1 MRGEVARSI
10 LRRFPCLE
18 ARDVARYKRTTVGKG
33 EKLERLEEKRKKKRG
48 ECDVFKAMERERNRE
63 RSVYVSRVRAD
74 ATAASNTA

>member
-1 MRGEVARSI
+1 MLGS
-10 LRRFPCLE
+10 
-18 ARDVARYKRTTVGKG
+18 DVARYKRTTVGKG

-48 ECDVFKAMERERNRE
+48 ECDVFKAMERERNRG